1 MQFGIRGLTFTAS
14 STRIGLRQWTAPPFR
29 SAMTPS
35 DRLLVLLLCT
45 FVLAS
50 TAARAQSSEERWE
63 GGEIYVLTSEMPGL
77 GDLSGKV
84 SHIVP

>member
-1 MQFGIRGLTFTAS
+1 
-14 STRIGLRQWTAPPFR
+14 
-29 SAMTPS
+29 MTPS

-63 GGEIYVLTSEMPGL
+63 GEIYVLRSETPGL